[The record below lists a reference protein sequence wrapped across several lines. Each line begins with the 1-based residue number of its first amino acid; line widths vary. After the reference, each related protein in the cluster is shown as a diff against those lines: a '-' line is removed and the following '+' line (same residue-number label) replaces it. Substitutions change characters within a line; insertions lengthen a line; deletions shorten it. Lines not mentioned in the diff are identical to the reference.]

1 MSLIVALCGSV
12 SKKRMKQSSETVPLT
27 GSLYLKGILKGNR
40 VYTWMGDTAAA
51 GAVRT
56 GIPLSGLLEEEC
68 I

>member
-1 MSLIVALCGSV
+1 MSLIVALCASV

>member
-1 MSLIVALCGSV
+1 
-12 SKKRMKQSSETVPLT
+12 MKQSSETVPLT